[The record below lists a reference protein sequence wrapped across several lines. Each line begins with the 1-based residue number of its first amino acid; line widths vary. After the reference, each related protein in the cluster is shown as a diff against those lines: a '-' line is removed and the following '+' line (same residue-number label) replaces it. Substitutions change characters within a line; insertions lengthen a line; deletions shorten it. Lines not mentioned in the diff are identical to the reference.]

1 MPPQAEVIATGRL
14 VPRPLREEH
23 AQEAADMAARLREA
37 VAGR

>member
-1 MPPQAEVIATGRL
+1 MPPQAEVIATG
-14 VPRPLREEH
+14 H